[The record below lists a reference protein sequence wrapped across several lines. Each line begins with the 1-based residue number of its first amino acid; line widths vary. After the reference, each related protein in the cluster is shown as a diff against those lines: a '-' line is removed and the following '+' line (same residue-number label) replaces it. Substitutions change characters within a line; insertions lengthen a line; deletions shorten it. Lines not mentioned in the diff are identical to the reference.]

1 MVTREEKNKEI
12 QNEIE
17 EEKLRE
23 KRKVFVKLFL
33 KVTAI
38 IIIVFFVVFFYTKYS
53 ATRGL
58 IIKEERIIDE
68 KIPQSFNGVKI
79 IQFTD
84 LNYGS
89 TVFSDEINNLV
100 KAINLRKPDIIIFT
114 GNIIDSNY
122 KISIKEKE
130 KLINS
135 LKKLD
140 ASIGKYAVSG
150 RKDDK
155 DTFTTIMNQSDFTIL
170 DNNYDLVY
178 NNDNNPIL
186 LVGLSSLINNE
197 RNIEDGFKYFNEE
210 SHNSNIYTIV
220 LESETDDL
228 DDVIQRFNPSLVLA
242 GNSLNGQIRIP
253 FIGGLIKSEGSQ
265 YYVDSFYNVG
275 NTKIYV
281 SSGIGSPGV
290 GFRLFAH
297 PSINFFRLSNKE

>member
-1 MVTREEKNKEI
+1 MVTREEKNKKI

-23 KRKVFVKLFL
+23 KRKKFIKLFL
-33 KVTAI
+33 KVTII
-38 IIIVFFVVFFYTKYS
+38 IIIVFFVIFFYTKYS
-53 ATRGL
+53 ATNGL
-58 IIKEERIIDE
+58 IVKEERIIDE
-68 KIPQSFNGVKI
+68 KIPQSFDGLKI
-79 IQFTD
+79 VQFTD

-100 KAINLRKPDIIIFT
+100 KAINIRKPDIIVFT
-114 GNIIDSNY
+114 GNIIDNNY
-122 KISIKEKE
+122 EVSIKEKE
-130 KLINS
+130 KIINS

-140 ASIGKYAVSG
+140 ASIGKYAING
-150 RKDDK
+150 QKDED
-155 DTFTTIMNQSDFTIL
+155 DTFTTIMNQSEFTIL

-178 NNDNNPIL
+178 NDDNNPIL
-186 LVGLSSLINNE
+186 LVGLSSLVNNK
-197 RNIEDGFKYFNEE
+197 RNIEEGFKYFNEE

-228 DDVIQRFNPSLVLA
+228 DDIIQKYNPNLVLA

-253 FIGGLIKSEGSQ
+253 FIGGIIKSEGSDK
-265 YYVDSFYNVG
+265 YIDPFYSIN
-275 NTKIYV
+275 NTKVYI